1 MDVEGVS
8 IFARGISA
16 GGPEGTVFENVDL
29 YVPSGS
35 LSVVVGSGGT
45 GRTSM
50 LLALSGRM
58 RLITGRLE
66 VDRLALPRR
75 ARRVRRMV
83 HPARL
88 RPGYELEPK
97 HRIAQAVAER
107 RMTAKVTDDDVAW
120 AFGLIDLTP
129 DPRATVDELSPTDQL
144 LFAIGLAAA
153 AAPPAIVVDDV
164 EAGLPWDARYRAWQ
178 ALHALTRTGMTVIA
192 SSTDEPDADV
202 DVDVIHMPAHP
213 DEQEP
218 EDEPERH
225 GERTLVDGDFP
236 GGAGD
241 AEGGST
247 GDRGADD
254 DRGGAR

>member
-1 MDVEGVS
+1 MDVEGTS

-16 GGPEGTVFENVDL
+16 SGPEGIVFENVDL

-45 GRTSM
+45 GRTAM

-75 ARRVRRMV
+75 ARRVRRLI

-97 HRIAQAVAER
+97 HRTAQAVAER
-107 RMTAKVTDDDVAW
+107 RATAKLTDDDIAE
-120 AFGLIDLTP
+120 AFDIIDLAP
-129 DPRATVDELSPTDQL
+129 DPRARVDELSPTDQL
-144 LFAIGLAAA
+144 LLAVGLAAA

-164 EAGLPWDARYRAWQ
+164 EAGLSTRSRTRAWQ
-178 ALHALTRTGMTVIA
+178 ALQALTRTGMTVIA
-192 SSTDEPDADV
+192 SSTAEPEADTNA
-202 DVDVIHMPAHP
+202 DVIHMPPHP
-213 DEQEP
+213 DEE
-218 EDEPERH
+218 E
-225 GERTLVDGDFP
+225 TDGDLP
-236 GGAGD
+236 
-241 AEGGST
+241 E
-247 GDRGADD
+247 ADD
-254 DRGGAR
+254 AQADDADARGTR